1 MGALDGT
8 LVLDLT
14 RVLAGPWATQ
24 LLADYGA
31 EVIKI
36 EQPGK
41 GDDTRAWGPPYLPDA
56 EGKPTTESAYFLS
69 ANRNKRSVAVNLAD
83 PEGQAL
89 ICALAQQADV
99 LVENFKVGALARY
112 GLDYASL
119 QALNPRLIYCSIT
132 GFGQDGPRA
141 QEAGYDA
148 MIQAMGGL
156 MSITGHPDEVPGGGP
171 MKVGIAVVDL
181 MCGMYASNAV
191 LAALHHRAR
200 SGRGQQIDVALF
212 DTQLAWL
219 SHLAMNHLVA
229 GVEPTRHG
237 SAHASIVPYQAFAT
251 ADGHLMLT
259 VGNDAQ
265 YLRFCEA
272 AEVPALASDPRYQRN
287 ADRVRH
293 RDTLL
298 AALQPLLRTRTT
310 ADWLAR
316 LQAAGVPCGPINT
329 IAQAFAD
336 PQARSRQMCQE
347 IAHPIAGTLPL
358 VAHPVRFSD
367 SPATIRCAP
376 PLLSADT
383 DHVLGTR
390 LGLDAGALAA
400 LRTRG
405 VIG

>member
-56 EGKPTTESAYFLS
+56 AGKPTTESAYFLS

-89 ICALAQQADV
+89 IRALAQQADV

-119 QALNPRLIYCSIT
+119 QAVNPRLIYCSIT

-156 MSITGHPDEVPGGGP
+156 MSITGHPDGVPGGGP

-191 LAALHHRAR
+191 LAALHHRTR

-229 GVEPTRHG
+229 GAEPTRHG

-265 YLRFCEA
+265 YARFCEA

-287 ADRVRH
+287 ADRVCH
-293 RDTLL
+293 RDALV

-310 ADWLAR
+310 ADWLSR

-336 PQARSRQMCQE
+336 PQAQSRQMRQE

-367 SPATIRCAP
+367 SPAEIRCAP
-376 PLLSADT
+376 PLLGADT
-383 DHVLGTR
+383 DAVLGAR

-400 LRTRG
+400 LRARG